1 VLPGVTV
8 EASSPALIE
17 KARSV
22 VTSGTGQYAIED
34 LRPGT
39 YTVTFTLTGFATVK
53 REGIQLTGTFIATV
67 NGDMKVGGVA
77 ETVTVTGETP
87 VVDVTSARSQETLS
101 SQTIND
107 IPSSRLYS
115 AFTQV
120 VPAINVQGNDVGGAN
135 AAVFS
140 VFQVHGGRRNEGQ
153 VLVDGMSGGYQ
164 GMGVSSYVPDIGNS
178 QEVNL
183 SLASGLC

>member
-1 VLPGVTV
+1 MRKGVRTIVLFLSVVAVPAAAHAQASIVGTVKDASGAVMPGVTV

-17 KARSV
+17 KTRSV

-39 YTVTFTLTGFATVK
+39 YTVTFTLTGFVTVK
-53 REGIQLTGTFIATV
+53 REGIELTGKFIATV

-77 ETVTVTGETP
+77 ETVTVRGETP
-87 VVDVTSARSQETLS
+87 VVDVTSARFQEALS
-101 SQTIND
+101 SQTINE

-120 VPAINVQGNDVGGAN
+120 VPAINVQGNDVG
-135 AAVFS
+135 
-140 VFQVHGGRRNEGQ
+140 
-153 VLVDGMSGGYQ
+153 
-164 GMGVSSYVPDIGNS
+164 
-178 QEVNL
+178 
-183 SLASGLC
+183 